1 MKKNGALFVFVFL
14 VSTLFARDGFFS
26 LRTDLNLGFNGGPT
40 ASYFA
45 ADTIDRF
52 GSNWRALQI
61 PLETARNYEESISP
75 FFALTF
81 GAGYKNFSMWITLNT
96 YLIKFIFFY
105 IYLLTA
111 SYLYVTISL

>member
-75 FFALTF
+75 FFALKF
-81 GAGYKNFSMWITLNT
+81 RIGVARFA
-96 YLIKFIFFY
+96 IKFLRKFCKRILHYRF
-105 IYLLTA
+105 
-111 SYLYVTISL
+111 SSLFH